1 MLSLFA
7 FLGSSAGRWT
17 RALAGAVL
25 VVLGLFGTGGTA
37 GYIVAIV
44 GLVPLAAGLFDFCLF
59 APIAGL
65 PFGGALLR
73 AETGRRMKP
82 HASAR

>member
-17 RALAGAVL
+17 RAIAG
-25 VVLGLFGTGGTA
+25 VVLIAVGLFAVGGTA

-44 GLVPLAAGLFDFCLF
+44 GLAPLAAGVFDVCLF

-73 AETGRRMKP
+73 TETARRMKP